1 MMKKINGVKN
11 ATAKILMNC
20 ISGQRI
26 ADWVLCST
34 STYHAEA
41 SKRPSA
47 RRERTVPESIAD
59 ERCDCEVIRQQRC
72 QRSEGS
78 DCLKCHV

>member
-1 MMKKINGVKN
+1 MMKNINGVKN
-11 ATAKILMNC
+11 ASAKILMNC

-26 ADWVLCST
+26 ANWVLCST
-34 STYHAEA
+34 LTYHAKA

-47 RRERTVPESIAD
+47 RRELAVPEPITD

-72 QRSEGS
+72 QRAEGG
-78 DCLKCHV
+78 DRLKCHV